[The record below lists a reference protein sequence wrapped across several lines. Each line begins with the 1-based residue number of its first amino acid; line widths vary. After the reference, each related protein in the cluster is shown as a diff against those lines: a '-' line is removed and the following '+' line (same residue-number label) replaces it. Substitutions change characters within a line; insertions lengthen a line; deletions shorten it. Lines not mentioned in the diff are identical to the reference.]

1 MSQSTVVDVVLRNA
15 LRQLADEARRVA
27 ALLHVGSADHDFYV
41 GVQRAAEERLSPGLA
56 ASDRSDIDRRSPAFR
71 EGYVKAS
78 TMIAEALTLTTPI
91 RFRLPV
97 LDAR

>member
-1 MSQSTVVDVVLRNA
+1 MSQSSVVDVVMRNA
-15 LRQLADEARRVA
+15 LRQLAGEARRVA

-56 ASDRSDIDRRSPAFR
+56 AGDRSDLDRRSPAFR
-71 EGYVKAS
+71 EGYLKTS
-78 TMIAEALTLTTPI
+78 TMIAEAATATTPL

-97 LDAR
+97 PDAR